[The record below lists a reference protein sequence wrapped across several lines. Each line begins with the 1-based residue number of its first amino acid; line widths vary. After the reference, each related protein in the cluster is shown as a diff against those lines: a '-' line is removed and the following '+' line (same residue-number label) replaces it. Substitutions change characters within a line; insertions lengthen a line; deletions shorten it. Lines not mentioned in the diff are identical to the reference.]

1 MSGSSIVPGPRAT
14 AVLLVLAP
22 LGMIVEG
29 LASPIS
35 GDSTAADLRTIA
47 AHPGAFE
54 LSVLV
59 GTVATFLFVPAFLGL
74 AQACLARTPRLARVA
89 GWTTA
94 AAMAGFVG
102 VRMGQAVEFA
112 GVQQGVGSH
121 DLAATIDHASANWIG
136 GPIFVVFLGGALLG
150 TILLGIA
157 GWRAGLPKAACVL
170 LAVFQVVDVV
180 APDRPVPVA
189 HVLLLV
195 ALGWIGAR
203 LWTPAEE
210 PANGLAPEAAPA

>member
-1 MSGSSIVPGPRAT
+1 MSRSSIVPGSRAT
-14 AVLLVLAP
+14 AVLLVIAT
-22 LGMIVEG
+22 LGMVVEG
-29 LASPIS
+29 LVSPIS
-35 GDSTAADLRTIA
+35 GGSAAGDLRSIA
-47 AHPGAFE
+47 AHPGAFQ

-74 AQACLARTPRLARVA
+74 AQACLDRTPRLARVA

-102 VRMGQAVEFA
+102 VRMGQAVELA
-112 GVQQGVGSH
+112 GLRQGLGFH

-150 TILLGIA
+150 TVLLGIA
-157 GWRAGLPKAACVL
+157 GWRAGLPKPACVL
-170 LAVFQVVDVV
+170 LAVFQVVDLV
-180 APDRPVPVA
+180 APDRPVPVS

-195 ALGWIGAR
+195 ALGWIAVR
-203 LWTPAEE
+203 LW
-210 PANGLAPEAAPA
+210 APALEPVEGLEPRAALA